1 MLEADATDADGSP
14 PPEEVVDAVH
24 QAVSSPGPPPG
35 PHAAHLL
42 GDDATIPAVNPATHD
57 DRRPRT
63 SAEM

>member
-14 PPEEVVDAVH
+14 PPDEVVDAVH
-24 QAVSSPGPPPG
+24 QAVSSPG